1 MPPDRNVFYRK
12 YDCDVFDVLQEQVEI
27 FNALGT
33 VSVIG
38 DLNGR
43 VGLEPDYIPDDALDK
58 QLLHN
63 ISFINYMS
71 DNNLPQRL
79 SEDTNAPN
87 SFGRRILQL
96 CKSSGLRIRI
106 CNDRFGT
113 DSKKIT
119 FNNTNGS
126 SAIDYLLYS
135 HDRMFNEIKSFYIE
149 PFNTFSCHA
158 PVTVEIYLKDNTKI
172 IDQCNCSN
180 HRCNIFKWNEG
191 IEDDVRNL

>member
-27 FNALGT
+27 FNTLGT

-43 VGLEPDYIPDDALDK
+43 VGLEPDYIPDDTLDK
-58 QLLHN
+58 QLLDN

-87 SFGRRILQL
+87 SVFYNL
-96 CKSSGLRIRI
+96 CI
-106 CNDRFGT
+106 N
-113 DSKKIT
+113 
-119 FNNTNGS
+119 
-126 SAIDYLLYS
+126 YLGCVY
-135 HDRMFNEIKSFYIE
+135 
-149 PFNTFSCHA
+149 
-158 PVTVEIYLKDNTKI
+158 VTVDLEQTVRKLHLTITMVVVLLTICYIHMIECLMR
-172 IDQCNCSN
+172 SN
-180 HRCNIFKWNEG
+180 HFILNHLTLFH
-191 IEDDVRNL
+191 VTHL

>member
-1 MPPDRNVFYRK
+1 MHHQVYSLARQKCFYRK

-43 VGLEPDYIPDDALDK
+43 DYIPDYALDQ
-58 QLLHN
+58 QLLDN

-87 SFGRRILQL
+87 SFGQE
-96 CKSSGLRIRI
+96 
-106 CNDRFGT
+106 
-113 DSKKIT
+113 
-119 FNNTNGS
+119 
-126 SAIDYLLYS
+126 
-135 HDRMFNEIKSFYIE
+135 H
-149 PFNTFSCHA
+149 
-158 PVTVEIYLKDNTKI
+158 
-172 IDQCNCSN
+172 
-180 HRCNIFKWNEG
+180 
-191 IEDDVRNL
+191 

>member
-1 MPPDRNVFYRK
+1 MFFYRK

-27 FNALGT
+27 FNALVT

-58 QLLHN
+58 QLLDN

-87 SFGRRILQL
+87 SFGRRI
-96 CKSSGLRIRI
+96 
-106 CNDRFGT
+106 
-113 DSKKIT
+113 
-119 FNNTNGS
+119 
-126 SAIDYLLYS
+126 
-135 HDRMFNEIKSFYIE
+135 
-149 PFNTFSCHA
+149 
-158 PVTVEIYLKDNTKI
+158 
-172 IDQCNCSN
+172 
-180 HRCNIFKWNEG
+180 
-191 IEDDVRNL
+191 